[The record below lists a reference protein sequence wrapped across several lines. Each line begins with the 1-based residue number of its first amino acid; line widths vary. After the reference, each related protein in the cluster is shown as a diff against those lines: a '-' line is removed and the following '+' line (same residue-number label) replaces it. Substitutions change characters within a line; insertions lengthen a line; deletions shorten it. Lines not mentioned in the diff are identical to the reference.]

1 MAIPRHIQKILFT
14 VGKEQPMKPLKEKV
28 SITLSSDIL
37 AEIRRL
43 AEEKVFGKQKSLLY
57 GVAVPGF
64 VTRSVSIMFCD
75 F

>member
-1 MAIPRHIQKILFT
+1 M
-14 VGKEQPMKPLKEKV
+14 EPLKEKV

-64 VTRSVSIMFCD
+64 VD
-75 F
+75 